1 MLHIISSGTKFRIRI
16 QDMNILIL
24 GIAKTDAIIHS
35 KLKDLGIGIE
45 IPNSNK
51 VVVCWW
57 YIIQA
62 ARECGCSGKTKG
74 NGISPQGWRACEPLC
89 RSICICHQ
97 CSIIITQEPP
107 ILILFAFHL
116 FILFSRFAQKHI
128 LERKIKNEKK

>member
-74 NGISPQGWRACEPLC
+74 NGISPGGGFVSGRAEPLC
-89 RSICICHQ
+89 RSL
-97 CSIIITQEPP
+97 
-107 ILILFAFHL
+107 LILPLAL
-116 FILFSRFAQKHI
+116 PAI
-128 LERKIKNEKK
+128 N